1 MELGKNNFIKNWWVG
16 GGYDLTPFFESKK
29 DAFFWHQAAKN
40 TLDSYNKKYY
50 KKFAQTCDEYFFL
63 PHRKEQRGIGGIF
76 FDQFQ
81 HKDIESSINL
91 LNDVAE
97 SYIEAYKKIVERS
110 KNKRFSKLD
119 KDFQLYRRGRYVEF
133 NLLFDRGTKF
143 GIESNGRTESILA
156 SLPPKVEWPHPKSK
170 HIIKREKKLLQFINK
185 KWNER
190 T

>member
-1 MELGKNNFIKNWWVG
+1 
-16 GGYDLTPFFESKK
+16 
-29 DAFFWHQAAKN
+29 
-40 TLDSYNKKYY
+40 
-50 KKFAQTCDEYFFL
+50 
-63 PHRKEQRGIGGIF
+63 
-76 FDQFQ
+76 
-81 HKDIESSINL
+81 
-91 LNDVAE
+91 
-97 SYIEAYKKIVERS
+97 
-110 KNKRFSKLD
+110 
-119 KDFQLYRRGRYVEF
+119 LYRRGRYVEF